1 MWLKSTLYVKI
12 NKYTFLENDVKID
25 GETLEINSFTLESSS
40 DIFNII
46 RKFKR
51 LKNKNIL
58 IQITSFMHNTVLVQS
73 LKSELFK
80 IVPDVKI
87 ILLKHN
93 DKIKT
98 TLTIFDLKIDVDIQN
113 ISDEIL
119 NELYLQITQKN
130 ISIKE
135 YRDKLFQRYFTD
147 NLTNLPNK
155 YKLRNDL
162 EDHKDFTLVI
172 FNIDNFQIIN
182 NFYGYIV
189 GDYVIEKVGNYLKEK
204 IPKYDI
210 YKLSGDEFAFVIDK
224 DMGFYD
230 LKEYLSNLYNE
241 INNIIID
248 YQDIK
253 IYIDF
258 TLASSANK
266 NNKNIFS
273 KVSMALKYAKKIGA
287 SFWIYEDRM
296 KFENEYKRNLQLSG
310 IIRYAVE
317 NSKIVP
323 YFQAIV
329 DTKTSKVTKY
339 ECLAR
344 LVDKNKKILSPTLFI
359 PVAKKIKIY
368 NIITKTIID
377 KSFAMFENNNYEFT
391 INLAIEDIM
400 SSEIFNFIIQ
410 KLKNSEASNR
420 VVFEILESDAI
431 EDFKKVERFICEV
444 KRYGAKIA
452 IDDFGSGYSNFGYLT
467 RMNVDYIKIDGSLVK
482 DIDVNNNT
490 LLIVEGIVEFAK
502 KLGIKTIAEYVHS
515 SVIMDMVKTLDID
528 FSQGF
533 YINKPSLLT

>member
-1 MWLKSTLYVKI
+1 M
-12 NKYTFLENDVKID
+12 EID
-25 GETLEINSFTLESSS
+25 GETLEVNSFILESSS
-40 DIFNII
+40 DIPNVI
-46 RKFKR
+46 RRFKR

-58 IQITSFMHNTVLVQS
+58 LQITSFIHNTVLVQS
-73 LKSELFK
+73 LKNELSK
-80 IVPDVKI
+80 ITPDSKI

-93 DKIKT
+93 DKSKII
-98 TLTIFDLKIDVDIQN
+98 LTIFDLKTNIDSQN

-119 NELYLQITQKN
+119 SELYLQITKKN
-130 ISIKE
+130 TCIKE
-135 YRDKLFQRYFTD
+135 YKNKLFKRYFTD
-147 NLTNLPNK
+147 HLTNLPNK
-155 YKLRNDL
+155 YQLRNIL
-162 EDHKDFTLVI
+162 EDSKNFSLVI

-189 GDYVIEKVGNYLKEK
+189 GDYVIEKVGRYLKEK

-224 DMGFYD
+224 NMGFYD
-230 LKEYLSNLYNE
+230 LKEYLSNLYQE
-241 INNIIID
+241 INNIIIE

-258 TLASSANK
+258 TLASSTNK

-273 KVSMALKYAKKIGA
+273 KVSMALKYAKEVGA

-296 KFENEYKRNLQLSG
+296 KFEDEYKRNLQLSG
-310 IIRYAVE
+310 IIKYAVE
-317 NSKIVP
+317 NSEIVP
-323 YFQAIV
+323 YFQAII
-329 DTKTSKVTKY
+329 DTKTAEIKKY

-344 LVDKNKKILSPTLFI
+344 LVDKNKKILSPALFI

-377 KSFAMFENNNYEFT
+377 KSFATFENNNYEFS

-400 SSEIFNFIIQ
+400 SNEIFNFIID
-410 KLKNSEASNR
+410 KLKNSKASSR
-420 VVFEILESDAI
+420 VIFEILESDAI
-431 EDFKKVERFICEV
+431 EDFKKVERFIVEI

-482 DIDVNNNT
+482 DIDVDSNA
-490 LLIVEGIVEFAK
+490 LLVVETIVEFAK

-515 SVIMDMVKTLDID
+515 SIIMDKVKSLGID

-533 YINKPSLLT
+533 YIDKPSIHL